1 MDIQE
6 VILKILKKDEAAAEY
21 NQLNE
26 WKAETEEN
34 LKLYQ
39 EISKIVEEG
48 DQLSDYREYNVESA
62 YARFKKQIASP
73 SKGWIKYAAIGLLVL
88 AGAYFLLN
96 TSSDSTFNDAPA
108 TYIAENATQ
117 AVDLK
122 DGSTITLN
130 QGAVVTE
137 LSDFSK
143 IRNVELKGEAF
154 FDISPDKNRPFRVQL
169 NNETFV
175 EVLGTSFNIIN
186 TDNELLVSVESGH
199 VEVKA
204 FDRTISL
211 YKGDAVE
218 LVEDSLVKHKQTASN
233 YLSWMNN
240 ELVFK
245 NAPIASVL
253 KDLSTHFEADFD
265 VSDTVKN
272 SECDLSS
279 TFDTES
285 LDQIM
290 DELSKIVELSYT
302 KEKDGSYL
310 IKDIKCK

>member
-1 MDIQE
+1 
-6 VILKILKKDEAAAEY
+6 LKILNKKEAVAEY
-21 NQLNE
+21 DQLNE

-48 DQLSDYREYNVESA
+48 NQLSDYREYNVDSA
-62 YARFKKQIASP
+62 YARFKKQISGSSNA
-73 SKGWIKYAAIGLLVL
+73 WMKYAAIGLLLVV
-88 AGAYFLLN
+88 GGYFLLSGN
-96 TSSDSTFNDAPA
+96 NENKINQAPA
-108 TYIAENATQ
+108 TYMAENAVQ
-117 AVDLK
+117 PVDLK

-130 QGAVVTE
+130 TGAIVTE

-143 IRNVELKGEAF
+143 VRNVELKGEAF
-154 FDISPDKNRPFRVQL
+154 FDISPDKNRPFRVKL
-169 NNETFV
+169 NDETFV

-186 TDNELLVSVESGH
+186 TEDQLDVSVESGH
-199 VEVKA
+199 VELKA
-204 FDRTISL
+204 FGRSISL

-218 LVEDSLVKHKQTASN
+218 LVEDSLVKYKHKTSN

-245 NAPIASVL
+245 NASIASVL
-253 KDLSTHFEADFD
+253 DDLSNHFEANFN
-265 VSDTVKN
+265 VSSNVKN
-272 SECDLSS
+272 SDCDLSS
-279 TFDTES
+279 TFNTES

-290 DELSKIVELSYT
+290 AELSKIVELSYT
-302 KEKDGSYL
+302 KETDGSYL

>member
-1 MDIQE
+1 
-6 VILKILKKDEAAAEY
+6 LKILNKKEAAAEY
-21 NQLNE
+21 EQLNE

-48 DQLSDYREYNVESA
+48 DQLSDYREYNVDSA

-73 SKGWIKYAAIGLLVL
+73 SNGWLKYVAIGLLLV
-88 AGAYFLLN
+88 AGGYLLFN
-96 TSSDSTFNDAPA
+96 SNKEIKANDAPA
-108 TYIAENATQ
+108 TYMAENAIQ
-117 AVDLK
+117 PVDLK

-130 QGAVVTE
+130 TGAVVTE
-137 LSDFSK
+137 LSDFTK

-154 FDISPDKNRPFRVQL
+154 FDISPDKNRPFRVKL
-169 NNETFV
+169 NNDTFV

-186 TDNELLVSVESGH
+186 TEDQLDVSVESGH
-199 VEVKA
+199 VELKA
-204 FDRTISL
+204 LGRTISL

-218 LVEDSLVKHKQTASN
+218 LVEDSLVKYKQNTTN
-233 YLSWMNN
+233 YLSWLNK

-245 NAPIASVL
+245 NAPISAVL
-253 KDLSTHFEADFD
+253 DDLSSHFHTDFN
-265 VSDTVKN
+265 VSSAVKN

-279 TFDTES
+279 TFNTES

-290 DELSKIVELSYT
+290 LELSKIVELSYT
-302 KEKDGSYL
+302 KETDGSYL
-310 IKDIKCK
+310 IKDINCK